1 MASNNSSQK
10 FIGKNRAPRVQVEY
24 DVELYGAEKKVNLPF
39 VMGVMA
45 DLSGKS
51 EVTKDQRVEDRKFLD
66 IDADNFDDRMKSIKP
81 RVAFNVPNVMTG
93 EGNLAVDVSFE
104 SMDDF
109 SPDKVAEKVDG
120 VKELLEARR
129 QLSNLLS
136 YMDGKTGAEE
146 LITKLLEDETL
157 LKALASKAKPKTE
170 ENFSRSTA
178 LKIKIAAL
186 YFPCQ
191 TCSS

>member
-1 MASNNSSQK
+1 
-10 FIGKNRAPRVQVEY
+10 
-24 DVELYGAEKKVNLPF
+24 
-39 VMGVMA
+39 MGVMA

-51 EVTKDQRVEDRKFLD
+51 EVTKDQRVEDKKFLD

-170 ENFSRSTA
+170 ENKA
-178 LKIKIAAL
+178 EE
-186 YFPCQ
+186 
-191 TCSS
+191 